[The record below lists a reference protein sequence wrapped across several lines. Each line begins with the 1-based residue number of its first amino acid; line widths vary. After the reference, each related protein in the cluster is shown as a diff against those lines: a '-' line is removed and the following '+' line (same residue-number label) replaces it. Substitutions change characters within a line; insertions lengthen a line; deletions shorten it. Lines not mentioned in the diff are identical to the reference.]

1 MPFKLLLNFCWRQTE
16 PAKFRNLRTQEISNT
31 SVFAASAYR
40 NHRVSFRP
48 KIRTDRTTFRYFA
61 TRRNT
66 ETSTSFRENTLWAPE
81 AVTVRWFCRRS
92 LVYILLLL
100 VAKRTSSVL
109 VWRLNLL
116 ARWVIGTY
124 DEVNGSLYVGHA
136 RELHGWSSPVN
147 VETWNKVQRDLYNR
161 RRKRKPMEITKEI
174 FRVHC
179 SCNIMLFVE
188 KYIHLLL
195 FSIKHFL

>member
-1 MPFKLLLNFCWRQTE
+1 MPFKLLLNFCWHNRAGQISKPADTRDFKYFRFRRQCMQKQSIVPSKDT
-16 PAKFRNLRTQEISNT
+16 N
-31 SVFAASAYR
+31 
-40 NHRVSFRP
+40 
-48 KIRTDRTTFRYFA
+48 RTDRTTFRYFA

-136 RELHGWSSPVN
+136 RELHGWSSSVN

-161 RRKRKPMEITKEI
+161 RRKRKHMEVTKEI

-188 KYIHLLL
+188 KYLV
-195 FSIKHFL
+195 